1 MNSRRR
7 LTWLAALAAMAV
19 GLVCAAQ
26 DEPQQGAQERV
37 ASSSEEPTQNAASQ
51 NVALVLSIRDAIG
64 PATSSF
70 FLRTL
75 EDAHERNAR
84 LVVLEMDTPGGLDS
98 AMREM
103 IQAILASP
111 IPVAIYVS
119 PSGARAASAGTYLLY
134 ASHVAAMAPATN
146 LGAATP
152 VQIGGAPTPAPS
164 PPREPQRDPDQET
177 DEKPGAPEKPRKKDE
192 DAEPEQDIEPA
203 TAMERKA
210 INDSIAY
217 IRGLAELRGR
227 NAEWAESA
235 VRSATS
241 LTATAAL
248 QQNVIDIVAEDMPD
262 LLRQMNGRV
271 ARTSMGD
278 VTLRTEGL
286 IIERV
291 EADWRTKLLAVITNP
306 NVAYLLMLVG
316 VYGLLLEGYNPGAI
330 LPGVAGAIALLL
342 ALYAFQVLSVN
353 YAGFALIV
361 LGVALMIAEAFAPSF
376 GVLGLG
382 GVLAFVI
389 GSVILMDTEAPGFQ
403 IARPVIGG
411 VALAGALVMLLMS
424 SYFVRSR
431 RKPVVTGPSQLLSE
445 PAVAL
450 EDFEREGRVRIRG
463 EIWNA
468 RTRAPVRSG
477 DVLQV
482 LRVDGLTL
490 HVEPSAADMS
500 ARAE

>member
-1 MNSRRR
+1 MNTPTRHRW
-7 LTWLAALAAMAV
+7 LGLLAAVLT
-19 GLVCAAQ
+19 CAAL
-26 DEPQQGAQERV
+26 GAAQEK
-37 ASSSEEPTQNAASQ
+37 PAAAKPL
-51 NVALVLSIRDAIG
+51 VALLLTIHDAIG

-75 EDAHERNAR
+75 EDARKRNAR
-84 LVVLEMDTPGGLDS
+84 LLILEMDTPGGLDS

-111 IPVAIYVS
+111 VPVAIYVA
-119 PSGARAASAGTYLLY
+119 PSGSRAASAGTYLLY

-152 VQIGGAPTPAPS
+152 VQIGANPPPS
-164 PPREPQRDPDQET
+164 QPSSDGKEKGDKEQSEP
-177 DEKPGAPEKPRKKDE
+177 G
-192 DAEPEQDIEPA
+192 
-203 TAMERKA
+203 TALERKA

-227 NAEWAESA
+227 NADWAESA

-248 QQNVIDIVAEDMPD
+248 EQKVIDIVAVDVAD
-262 LLRQMNGRV
+262 LLKQMHGRV
-271 ARTSMGD
+271 VKLSTGEM
-278 VTLRTEGL
+278 TLDTKAL
-286 IIERV
+286 VIERV
-291 EADWRTKLLAVITNP
+291 EADWRTQLLAVITNP

-316 VYGLLLEGYNPGAI
+316 IYGLLLEGYNPGAV
-330 LPGVAGAIALLL
+330 LPGVVGAIALLL

-353 YAGFALIV
+353 YAGLGLILLGIALIV
-361 LGVALMIAEAFAPSF
+361 AEAFAPSF

-389 GSVILMDTEAPGFQ
+389 GSIILMDTEAPGFQ
-403 IARPVIGG
+403 IARPLIGG
-411 VALAGALVMLLMS
+411 MALAGAVVILLMG

-431 RKPVVTGPSQLLSE
+431 RQPVVTGADQLLSE

-450 EDFEREGRVRIRG
+450 AAFDRSGPVRIRG

-468 RTRAPVRSG
+468 VTRVPVQIGQQLR
-477 DVLQV
+477 VV
-482 LRVDGLTL
+482 RVDGLTL
-490 HVEPSAADMS
+490 QVEPLDDPH
-500 ARAE
+500 